1 MAVHDKRGVPLTIRP
16 LTAFFLPR
24 ERAHV
29 LVSPYGPIRAQLPI
43 LPSTAA
49 YGKRLLKPC
58 IRMGYVP
65 KGMANMDNE
74 PYYGSKGLCSCLG
87 QLVLMPSW
95 DEHCLLR
102 EPLAT

>member
-1 MAVHDKRGVPLTIRP
+1 MFRFHH
-16 LTAFFLPR
+16 TAPF
-24 ERAHV
+24 
-29 LVSPYGPIRAQLPI
+29 RAQPPI

-65 KGMANMDNE
+65 KGMANMENG

-87 QLVLMPSW
+87 Q
-95 DEHCLLR
+95 HCLLR

>member
-1 MAVHDKRGVPLTIRP
+1 MFRFHH
-16 LTAFFLPR
+16 TAPF
-24 ERAHV
+24 
-29 LVSPYGPIRAQLPI
+29 RAQPPI

-65 KGMANMDNE
+65 KGMANMENG
-74 PYYGSKGLCSCLG
+74 PYCGLKGLCSCLG
-87 QLVLMPSW
+87 QLDLMSSW

>member
-1 MAVHDKRGVPLTIRP
+1 MFRFHH
-16 LTAFFLPR
+16 TAPF
-24 ERAHV
+24 
-29 LVSPYGPIRAQLPI
+29 RAQPPI

-65 KGMANMDNE
+65 KGMANMENG

-95 DEHCLLR
+95 DEHRFLR
-102 EPLAT
+102 EPLATKERANG